1 MSEAEMATTKDV
13 CRDELVAMLALSRA
27 EGIGPRTCLLLI
39 EQFGTAMKALAA
51 GGAELGAVEDLTPR
65 QIRSIAKAD
74 RTDAAAHLE
83 FCREQGIDLVSL
95 SSPDYPTALKRIYD
109 PPPVLYQLGA
119 VVPADEIAIAIVGS
133 RHASLYGLGVA
144 ERLGRSLS
152 LAGFTVVSGLARG
165 IDQAAHRGALAAGG
179 RTIAVLG
186 SGLLEIYPPEHVD
199 LAKQIAVQGAL
210 LSEAMPNQ
218 PARGNLFPR
227 RNRIVTGLSLGVI
240 IVEAAER
247 SGALISAGL
256 ATEQGRDVFAVPG
269 RVDSRL
275 SRGCHKLIRDGAIL
289 VESVDDVLEQLG
301 PLAAPVATATGQ
313 TMRHPAE
320 LKLTDQE
327 RLVLDAIAVDPT
339 VIDQVVATSGL
350 PVQRVLSTISILE
363 TRRLVRRL
371 PGGAVA
377 RK

>member
-1 MSEAEMATTKDV
+1 
-13 CRDELVAMLALSRA
+13 
-27 EGIGPRTCLLLI
+27 LLI
-39 EQFGTAMKALAA
+39 EKFGSAAKTLAA
-51 GGAELGAVEDLTPR
+51 PGAELEDIEGLTAR
-65 QIRSIAKAD
+65 QFRSIARAD
-74 RTDAAAHLE
+74 QTDAAAHLD
-83 FCREQGIDLVSL
+83 FCLENGISLLPL
-95 SSPDYPTALKRIYD
+95 SSPDYPAALKRIYD
-109 PPPVLYQLGA
+109 PPPVLYQRGA
-119 VVPADEIAIAIVGS
+119 LVPADEIAIAIVGA
-133 RHASLYGLGVA
+133 RHATLYGLGIA

-152 LAGFTVVSGLARG
+152 LAGFTIVSGLARG

-179 RTIAVLG
+179 RTLAVLG

-199 LAKQIAVQGAL
+199 LAGQIAVQGSL
-210 LSEAMPNQ
+210 LSEAVPNQ
-218 PARGNLFPR
+218 PARGNQFPR

-327 RLVLDAIAVDPT
+327 RSVLDANAVEAT
-339 VIDQVVATSGL
+339 VIDEVVARSGL